1 MPVGDDMKDSTKAIR
16 FLQTLHVPEGPLAG
30 NPLKLAPF
38 QKRFVKGALD
48 PAADA
53 EAGERREFAARTSRE
68 NYGDPE
74 SS

>member
-1 MPVGDDMKDSTKAIR
+1 MTPLV
-16 FLQTLHVPEGPLAG
+16 VPANEP
-30 NPLKLAPF
+30 N
-38 QKRFVKGALD
+38 ALEPAAN